1 MPQPGA
7 PFIASLAMSGVTIFG
22 DRTHPQKTFAKLSP
36 REETRMQPFITDK
49 QAEIIDLCRTH
60 HVRRLS
66 IFGSAVRDD
75 FDPVSSDV
83 DVRVEFDDNIEDS
96 VKNYFDLHDKLAELF
111 GRDVDI
117 LSSREI
123 ENPFLRKIIDSSQVT
138 LYAA

>member
-1 MPQPGA
+1 
-7 PFIASLAMSGVTIFG
+7 
-22 DRTHPQKTFAKLSP
+22 
-36 REETRMQPFITDK
+36 MQPFITDK